1 MRPFHPQYIF
11 EALPQLILYLPVT
24 AAIVIGTVFFG
35 SLLGILLAAGR
46 IRRGRV
52 GRVFANM
59 YIYVIRCVPSIVLLF
74 LVYYGL
80 PEFLNVFGVN
90 INDAG
95 KGFFVITTFSL
106 LFSASMAEVFRS
118 AYEAVDRGQREAAVS
133 IGLTEFQAFYRIVL
147 PQCVRVAIPNFT
159 NALVNLMKEGSLAY
173 TIGLIDIMGK
183 GQLMIGQNHGSYSL
197 EIYLALFFLYWG
209 LTILVEKG
217 AGVWERRLSP
227 VKQEKGGAGK
237 CN

>member
-35 SLLGILLAAGR
+35 SLLGIFLAAGR

-52 GRVFANM
+52 GRVFANL

-74 LVYYGL
+74 LIYYGL
-80 PEFLNVFGVN
+80 PEFLNVFGIN

-106 LFSASMAEVFRS
+106 LFAASMAEVFRS

-197 EIYLALFFLYWG
+197 EIYLALFLLYWG

-217 AGVWERRLSP
+217 AAIWERRLSP

-237 CN
+237 CS